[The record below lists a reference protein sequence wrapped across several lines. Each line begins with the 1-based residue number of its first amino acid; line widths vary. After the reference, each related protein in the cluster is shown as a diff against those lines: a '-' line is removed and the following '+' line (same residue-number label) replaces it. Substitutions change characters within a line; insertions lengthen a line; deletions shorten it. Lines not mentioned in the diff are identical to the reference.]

1 MRWGLAAFLAG
12 CSYAPGSSNAADDA
26 VSSDAIVD
34 GATQDGASLDAPP
47 PPPDVPAMAAC
58 PGYQALANGF
68 PAGATYRG
76 VSTRMIWQTARQACQ
91 ADGGDLVVVDNATE
105 AGAIVQLAQDPGS
118 SPFIWVGLQ
127 DDATTTTDNDFISVR
142 GGAAAFTP
150 WGSSQPN
157 GGSADC
163 VLIADNNTHDLWDF
177 VCNATQV
184 FVCEC
189 LP

>member
-1 MRWGLAAFLAG
+1 MRWGFAAFLVG
-12 CSYAPGSSNAADDA
+12 CSYAPGSSSSVDD
-26 VSSDAIVD
+26 VPSDATTEVD
-34 GATQDGASLDAPP
+34 GTTPDGPSLDAP

-76 VSTRMIWQTARQACQ
+76 ESTRMTWQTARQACQ
-91 ADGGDLVVVDNATE
+91 ADGGDLVVVDNDAE
-105 AGAIVQLAQDPGS
+105 AGAVIQLAQDPGT
-118 SPFIWVGLQ
+118 SPFIWVGLRD
-127 DDATTTTDNDFISVR
+127 DDATAADNDFISVR
-142 GGAAAFTP
+142 GDAAAFTP

-163 VLIADNNTHDLWDF
+163 VLIADDNTHDLWDF